1 METGTLGFDQEVDV
15 SLLPAHLAG
24 CLRGVDADAV
34 EVTDNLVTFRG
45 GIFRFVT
52 NWNVLVPFGFG
63 DLTVNSETR
72 EIRYRLSYRQLA
84 IFSTTMVGIVAAL
97 VLTFSGFRKLSGS
110 MLALPLMWFV
120 AVFVRAAIESS
131 RFQGLIS
138 RAVATAPRVSARSKH

>member
-1 METGTLGFDQEVDV
+1 METGTVDFDREVDS

-24 CLRGVDADAV
+24 CLRSVDADAV
-34 EVTDNLVTFRG
+34 EVTDNLVTFKG
-45 GIFRFVT
+45 GVFRFVT

-84 IFSTTMVGIVAAL
+84 VFSTIIVGIAAAL
-97 VLTFSGFRKLSGS
+97 VLAFSSWRRLSGS
-110 MLALPLMWFV
+110 MLVLPFMWFV
-120 AVFVRAAIESS
+120 SVFVRSALGAS

-138 RAVATAPRVSARSKH
+138 RAVSTAPRISPRQ